1 MKMKHKK
8 IVSVVALVVA
18 SLSAVQAQNT
28 ITGWT
33 FDNYPSASG
42 TIVANPAPS
51 TGSGTAGT
59 LGFNNSYNGT
69 TSISSPDII
78 ADVTGNSTGSGLND
92 WRLRGQTPGN
102 GWSSQA
108 PIGTQGAQFSAST
121 AGFSGIVLTFD
132 ISTTK
137 QAPANLEVL
146 YTTDGSTWNNA
157 TLSYAGAN
165 TAAVFNN
172 TTSANTVMGSYI
184 QMQNSAGGWYDG
196 ITANFSG
203 ISAANNDPDFAVQI
217 VNAST
222 GVDDI
227 NQAGTAY
234 NNSSGNWRLD
244 NVVISGIQP
253 VPEPSTLALAA
264 CGVMTLVGFRRLK
277 NRSA

>member
-1 MKMKHKK
+1 MNNKK
-8 IVSVVALVVA
+8 IVSMAALIAA
-18 SLSAVQAQNT
+18 SLTAAQAQTT
-28 ITGWT
+28 IAGWT
-33 FDNYPSASG
+33 FDNYPSAAG
-42 TIVANPAPS
+42 TIIANPAPS
-51 TGSGTAGT
+51 TGSGTASA
-59 LGFNNSYNGT
+59 LGFNNSYNST

-78 ADVTGNSTGSGLND
+78 ADVAGNSTGSGLND

-108 PIGTQGAQFSAST
+108 PIGTQGAEFAAST
-121 AGFSGIVLTFD
+121 VGYSGIQLTFD

-146 YTTDGSTWNNA
+146 YTIDGSTWLNA
-157 TLSYAGAN
+157 TLSYAGGN
-165 TAAVFNN
+165 TATVLNN
-172 TTSANTVMGSYI
+172 TISVNTVMGSYI

-196 ITANFSG
+196 ITANLSG
-203 ISAANNDPDFAVQI
+203 VSGVNNDPNFAVEI

-244 NVVISGIQP
+244 NVVIGTVP
-253 VPEPSTLALAA
+253 VPEPSTLALAEILGLTA
-264 CGVMTLVGFRRLK
+264 LVGLRRLK
-277 NRSA
+277 NRQN